1 MSSVEDSAHG
11 SVCLEE
17 KSAHRSSDSAH
28 RSEAGGRNEVT
39 ETQSVPQ
46 ILLAPVIGEISAA
59 WWEFRRRYVMTVRG
73 HRPGRERVM
82 RFFTRRGL
90 QRAHDAYIEAH
101 RRVYRYWYSN
111 IPIT

>member
-1 MSSVEDSAHG
+1 MTSVEDAVST
-11 SVCLEE
+11 VDT
-17 KSAHRSSDSAH
+17 SAHRSSDSAH
-28 RSEAGGRNEVT
+28 RSAAGGRNEVT
-39 ETQSVPQ
+39 ETIAVSQ

-90 QRAHDAYIEAH
+90 ERAHDAYIEAH